1 MIHPAELPLAP
12 KQPQAVDW
20 ERFFNGAPAADEGT
34 VSAEHLEVTYANS
47 CDLLDQENF
56 DGALELL
63 VYLMKNDPYDFRFQ
77 FGYGLCLQHLQPP
90 GHGVPALLA
99 ASAARR

>member
-20 ERFFNGAPAADEGT
+20 GRFFRGASAADEEA
-34 VSAEHLEVTYANS
+34 VSTEHLEVTYANS
-47 CDLLDQENF
+47 CDLLDQEDF

-63 VYLMKNDPYDFRFQ
+63 VYLMKSDPYDFRFQ
-77 FGYGLCLQHLQPP
+77 FGYGLCLHHLKPA
-90 GHGVPALLA
+90 GHRLPALLA